1 MVDVSLYGLFLP
13 VAAQKVHI
21 NLNASYQSSHRI
33 TYNVNEDVYKM
44 TAIIV
49 FTWPMFLPQQRKDT
63 TTLALI
69 FEKKKILVQSNPIT
83 LPPSSTTTLK
93 PASKTFQYLSKNVQ
107 IKLDKIRH

>member
-1 MVDVSLYGLFLP
+1 MVDVSLYGLLLL

-21 NLNASYQSSHRI
+21 NLNASYQSSHHT

-49 FTWPMFLPQQRKDT
+49 FTWPMSLPQQRKDT

-69 FEKKKILVQSNPIT
+69 FQKKKESLYNQT
-83 LPPSSTTTLK
+83 LSHYHQLSSTTTLK
-93 PASKTFQYLSKNVQ
+93 PASKTFQYTE
-107 IKLDKIRH
+107 